1 MLTNLLLP
9 AVPGVQL
16 REVQSDEKSI
26 TLVMLMTRPGAAC
39 PICQRCSERIHSRYA
54 RKIADAPWGGVP
66 VKIQLRVR
74 RFFCDN
80 PDCSRRI
87 FVERLAPAIAPY
99 ARRTHRLEVLLE
111 AFGLALGGE
120 AGAPLAR
127 RSGIPASPNGLLRL
141 IRRTPESPVHTP
153 RVLGV
158 DDWAKRKRQT
168 YGTILVDLEQH
179 RPIDLLSDRQAD
191 SLAQWLR
198 DHPGVEII
206 TRDRSNDYNQGATQG
221 APQARQVADRWHLIG
236 NWREAVQRLLE
247 RHPAQLRLAA
257 RRAAEAPPAQ
267 PSKTR
272 APTSSDAS
280 EPGTDS
286 APTKVPQPPSEME
299 VWYTEIKDLE
309 RQGVSQRGIAR
320 QLHLNRTT
328 VSKYLRSPEVP
339 VRHHG
344 PQSRSSVLPY
354 LDYLKQRW
362 AEGAREYMQLW
373 KELQGQ
379 GYRGSYS
386 SVRRALTRFP
396 RPQEPAGS
404 PLRPEAIHPLSARQA
419 SWLLVQKPESLT
431 PDQTLRR
438 VALCEACA
446 DAATAYPLSQSFGT
460 MIRERQADQ
469 FDAWLEEAE
478 VSALPDLRNFAVGL
492 RRDYAAVQAGLSL
505 PWSNGQTEGQVNR
518 LKAIRRQ
525 MYGRGNFDLVRR
537 RVLYRRN

>member
-1 MLTNLLLP
+1 M
-9 AVPGVQL
+9 PGVEL
-16 REVQSDEKSI
+16 REVLSDDQSI
-26 TLVMLMTRPGAAC
+26 TLVMIMSRPGALC
-39 PICQRCSERIHSRYA
+39 PLCQKCSERIHSRYL
-54 RKIADAPWGGVP
+54 RKIADTPWSGIP
-66 VKIQLRVR
+66 VKIRLRVR

-80 PDCSRRI
+80 PNCSRRI

-99 ARRTHRLEVLLE
+99 ARRTRRLESLLE

-127 RSGIPASPNGLLRL
+127 RSGMPTSPNSLLRL
-141 IRRTPESPVHTP
+141 IRRAPEGAVATP

-168 YGTILVDLEQH
+168 YGTILEDLEGH
-179 RPIDLLSDRQAD
+179 CPIDLLPDREPA
-191 SLAQWLR
+191 SLVTWLR

-206 TRDRSNDYNQGATQG
+206 TRDRSNDYAQGANQGA
-221 APQARQVADRWHLIG
+221 PDARQVVDRWHLIG

-247 RHPAQLRLAA
+247 RHPVQLRSAA
-257 RRAAEAPPAQ
+257 RRAAETQAAQ
-267 PSKTR
+267 KKTIQ
-272 APTSSDAS
+272 
-280 EPGTDS
+280 EVTDS
-286 APTKVPQPPSEME
+286 DSPEPKSDSPQNNEDTPRPPSEME
-299 VWYTEIKDLE
+299 QWYTAIKDLE
-309 RQGVSQRGIAR
+309 REGVSQRAIAR
-320 QLHLNRTT
+320 RLHLSRTT
-328 VSKYLRSPEVP
+328 VGKYLRSPEVP
-339 VRHHG
+339 VRHPG

-354 LDYLKQRW
+354 LDYLKRRW
-362 AEGAREYMQLW
+362 DEGIREYMQLW
-373 KELQGQ
+373 KDLQGQ

-396 RPQEPAGS
+396 RPIESAEVA
-404 PLRPEAIHPLSARQA
+404 LRPEAIRPLSARQA
-419 SWLLVQKPESLT
+419 SWLLVQRPESLT
-431 PDQTLRR
+431 PEQTVRQSALR
-438 VALCEACA
+438 EMCA
-446 DAATAYPLSQSFGT
+446 DAAMAYPLSQSFGQ

-478 VSALPDLRNFAVGL
+478 ASTLPDLRNFATSL

>member
-1 MLTNLLLP
+1 M
-9 AVPGVQL
+9 PGVQL
-16 REVQSDEKSI
+16 CEVLSDEKSI
-26 TLVMLMTRPGAAC
+26 TLVMLMTRPGAPC
-39 PICQRCSERIHSRYA
+39 PVCQRSSERIHSRYT
-54 RKIADAPWGGVP
+54 RKIADVPWSGVP
-66 VKIQLRVR
+66 VKLRLRVR

-80 PDCSRRI
+80 PDCRRRI
-87 FVERLAPAIAPY
+87 FAERLAPAIAPY

-127 RSGIPASPNGLLRL
+127 RSGMPTSPNSLLRL
-141 IRRTPESPVHTP
+141 IRRTPEAPVHIP

-179 RPIDLLSDRQAD
+179 CPIDLLADREAD
-191 SLAQWLR
+191 SLAKWLR

-206 TRDRSNDYNQGATQG
+206 ARDRSNDYAQGAAQG

-236 NWREAVQRLLE
+236 NWHEAVQRVLE
-247 RHPAQLRLAA
+247 RHPAQLRSAA
-257 RRAAEAPPAQ
+257 RRAAETQAVQ
-267 PSKTR
+267 PSKVIELTN
-272 APTSSDAS
+272 SESS
-280 EPGTDS
+280 EPRTDS
-286 APTKVPQPPSEME
+286 APTGEASQAPSEAE
-299 VWYTEIKDLE
+299 IWYTDIKDLE

-320 QLHLNRTT
+320 QLHLSRTT

-354 LDYLKQRW
+354 LDYLKRRW

-396 RPQEPAGS
+396 RPQEPAGA

-431 PDQTLRR
+431 SEQTVRR

-446 DAATAYPLSQSFGT
+446 DAATAYPLSQSFGR

-469 FDAWLEEAE
+469 FDAWLEEAK
-478 VSALPDLRNFAVGL
+478 VSALPDLCNFAVGL